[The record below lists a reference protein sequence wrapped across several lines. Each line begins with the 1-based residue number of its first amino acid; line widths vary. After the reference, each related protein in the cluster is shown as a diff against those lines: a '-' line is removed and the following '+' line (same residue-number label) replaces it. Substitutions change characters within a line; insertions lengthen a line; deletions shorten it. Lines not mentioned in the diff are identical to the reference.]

1 VRVRDPK
8 FSRFDTIPACDGQTR
23 RQYKPRILERVQR
36 TQEAD
41 SYVTLKATQGHRKE
55 RDEVHQLLSLVR
67 TDNVAGLH
75 YLQYTRAHPLY
86 SVGDCL

>member
-55 RDEVHQLLSLVR
+55 RDEVQHIRFYSIVFYFLVFRSPQLLFLAV
-67 TDNVAGLH
+67 D
-75 YLQYTRAHPLY
+75 
-86 SVGDCL
+86 